1 MEYRRGKND
10 KMSRW
15 VWKAVED
22 KADKARIAKT
32 EGERTEEREDI
43 EEEEVR
49 FQETSSWG
57 RDIDS
62 KDSRKKARRGKR
74 LNRD

>member
-1 MEYRRGKND
+1 M
-10 KMSRW
+10 
-15 VWKAVED
+15 WKAVED

-49 FQETSSWG
+49 FQETSS
-57 RDIDS
+57 
-62 KDSRKKARRGKR
+62 
-74 LNRD
+74 